1 MSGKMVS
8 LPLIRDRRRRAP
20 RTRGFTLV
28 EVMMVTFISSF
39 VFAGVLSAYIFLG
52 RGLVRQ
58 GNEEQLESRSRLTL
72 YDFTQDIS
80 GASAVLTASGTVL
93 SVSTWIPQSGGNA
106 PVLGTATYTYDPVNA
121 QLTLARSS
129 PVPAAQLAFPSWP
142 TPTSPPAFVL
152 LNNLTSFSFG
162 TFDIAGNSTGV
173 PGLIKQ
179 VNMAFTTT
187 AGSRVS
193 GAQSHF
199 TVVSPQ
205 VILKNKFS
213 PQ

>member
-1 MSGKMVS
+1 MVS
-8 LPLIRDRRRRAP
+8 PPHTKDRRLPDRR
-20 RTRGFTLV
+20 TTGFTLA
-28 EVMMVTFISSF
+28 EVMIVTFISSF
-39 VFAGVLSAYIFLG
+39 VFAGVLSAYVFLG

-80 GASAVLTASGTVL
+80 GASSVVSASATVL
-93 SVSTWIPQSGGNA
+93 EVNTWIPLNNGNP
-106 PVLGTATYTYDPVNA
+106 PVLGTATYIYDPINA
-121 QLTLARSS
+121 QLTLARTST
-129 PVPAAQLAFPSWP
+129 VPSTQLAFPSWA
-142 TPTSPPAFVL
+142 TPNTVSALVL

-162 TFDIAGNSTGV
+162 TYDIAGNSTGV
-173 PGLIKQ
+173 PALIKQ
-179 VNMAFTTT
+179 VNMSFTTT

-205 VILKNKFS
+205 VIMKNKFS

>member
-1 MSGKMVS
+1 MDSR
-8 LPLIRDRRRRAP
+8 PHTNDRKRWA
-20 RTRGFTLV
+20 FTLV

-52 RGLVRQ
+52 RGLMRQ
-58 GNEEQLESRSRLTL
+58 SNEEQLESRTRTTL
-72 YDFTQDIS
+72 YDFTQDM
-80 GASAVLTASGTVL
+80 SAGSVVLTANATVL
-93 SVSTWIPQSGGNA
+93 SVSTWVPQTSPN
-106 PVLGTATYTYDPVNA
+106 PPILGTATYTYDPVNA
-121 QLTLARSS
+121 QLTLVRTAPGAIS
-129 PVPAAQLAFPSWP
+129 LAFPNWP
-142 TPTSPPAFVL
+142 TASTVL
-152 LNNLTSFSFG
+152 LNNVTPVGVNFFG
-162 TFDIAGNSTGV
+162 TFDINGGATGI
-173 PGLIKQ
+173 PALIKQ

-187 AGSRVS
+187 AGSAVS